1 MRTLACAAATGLLL
15 LSAGANAQSIG
26 GRYDVEGTNFDG
38 SPYSGTAE
46 IKAASDSTCTIVWNT
61 AGEIS
66 RGICMRHGNA
76 FAAGY
81 SLGKAIGLVVYQVMQ
96 DGTMRGVWTI
106 AGQSGSGTEIL
117 KPK

>member
-1 MRTLACAAATGLLL
+1 MKAVACVAAAGLLL
-15 LSAGANAQSIG
+15 MSGAAIAQSIG
-26 GRYDVEGTNFDG
+26 GVYQVEGTNFDG

-46 IKAASDSTCTIVWNT
+46 IKAASDSTCTIVWST
-61 AGEIS
+61 AGQIS

-96 DGTMRGVWTI
+96 DGTMQGIWTI
-106 AGQSGSGTEIL
+106 AGQSGNGTEIL
-117 KPK
+117 TPK